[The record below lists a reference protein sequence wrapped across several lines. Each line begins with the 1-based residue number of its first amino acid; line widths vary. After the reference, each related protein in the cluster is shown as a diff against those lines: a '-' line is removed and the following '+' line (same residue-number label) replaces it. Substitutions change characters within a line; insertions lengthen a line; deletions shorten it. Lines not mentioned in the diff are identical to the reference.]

1 MGTHGSGVDR
11 ARVSNWNAANII
23 TVARILF
30 APAFIWLLLV
40 STDQAS
46 DVTRWV
52 AAGLF
57 VLGMATD
64 GIDGFVARRYNLVTD
79 LGKILDPIADKVLTG
94 GALIALSIL
103 GELPWWVTAL
113 ILVREVGITIFRMA
127 VISDQVIPAS
137 RGGKIKTVV
146 QFVAIT
152 AALMPLSAL
161 WGAPM
166 DIVNTVL
173 MTLVVIITLAT
184 GVDYLVDG
192 VRQQRRLAAGSASAK
207 KVSTPGGKRR
217 GGK

>member
-1 MGTHGSGVDR
+1 MGTNGSGVDR
-11 ARVSNWNAANII
+11 SRVSNWNAANII

-40 STDQAS
+40 STDQP

-113 ILVREVGITIFRMA
+113 ILVREVGITIFRVA

-192 VRQQRRLAAGSASAK
+192 VRQQRRLAAGTTSAK
-207 KVSTPGGKRR
+207 KVSTPGRKRR

>member
-1 MGTHGSGVDR
+1 MGTDGSGVDR

-23 TVARILF
+23 TVARMFF
-30 APAFIWLLLV
+30 APAFIWLLLI

-57 VLGMATD
+57 VVGMATD
-64 GIDGFVARRYNLVTD
+64 GIDGFSARRYNLVTD

-103 GELPWWVTAL
+103 GELPWWVTIVIL
-113 ILVREVGITIFRMA
+113 IREVGVTVFRMV

-146 QFVAIT
+146 QFLAIT

-161 WGAPM
+161 WGQPM

-173 MTLVVIITLAT
+173 MTLVVIITVAT

-192 VRQQRRLAAGSASAK
+192 VRQQRKLTAATGSAK
-207 KVSTPGGKRR
+207 KTSTRPAQRR

>member
-1 MGTHGSGVDR
+1 MGTDGSGVDR

-30 APAFIWLLLV
+30 APAFIWLLLI
-40 STDQAS
+40 STNQAS

-64 GIDGFVARRYNLVTD
+64 GIDGFIARRYNMVTD

-103 GELPWWVTAL
+103 GELPWWVTAI

-127 VISDQVIPAS
+127 VISNQVIPAS
-137 RGGKIKTVV
+137 RGGKIKTVT

-173 MTLVVIITLAT
+173 MTLVVIITLVT
-184 GVDYLVDG
+184 GLDYLVDG
-192 VRQQRRLAAGSASAK
+192 VRQQRKLVAASAAK
-207 KVSTPGGKRR
+207 KAPAQTAKRR

>member
-1 MGTHGSGVDR
+1 
-11 ARVSNWNAANII
+11 VSNWNAANII

-64 GIDGFVARRYNLVTD
+64 GIDGFIARRYNMVTD

-113 ILVREVGITIFRMA
+113 ILVREVGITVFRVA

-137 RGGKIKTVV
+137 RGGKIKTVM

-161 WGAPM
+161 WGTPM

-173 MTLVVIITLAT
+173 MTLVVIITLVT
-184 GVDYLVDG
+184 GLDYLVDG
-192 VRQQRRLAAGSASAK
+192 VRQQRKLAAAASAK
-207 KVSTPGGKRR
+207 KTTSQAAKRR

>member
-1 MGTHGSGVDR
+1 MGTDRSGVDR

-40 STDQAS
+40 STDQAT

-64 GIDGFVARRYNLVTD
+64 GIDGFVARRYNMVTD

-103 GELPWWVTAL
+103 GELPWWVTAI
-113 ILVREVGITIFRMA
+113 ILVREVGITVFRMA

-137 RGGKIKTVV
+137 RGGKIKTVM

-161 WGAPM
+161 WGTPM

-173 MTLVVIITLAT
+173 MTLVVIITLVT
-184 GVDYLVDG
+184 GLDYLVDG
-192 VRQQRRLAAGSASAK
+192 VRQQRKLAAAASAK
-207 KVSTPGGKRR
+207 KTTSQAAKRR

>member
-1 MGTHGSGVDR
+1 MGTDRSGVDR
-11 ARVSNWNAANII
+11 ARVSNWNAPNII

-57 VLGMATD
+57 VVGMATD
-64 GIDGFVARRYNLVTD
+64 GVDGFIARRYNMVTD

-94 GALIALSIL
+94 GALITLSIL
-103 GELPWWVTAL
+103 GELPWWVTA
-113 ILVREVGITIFRMA
+113 IIVVREVGITIFRMA

-137 RGGKIKTVV
+137 RGGKIKTVM

-173 MTLVVIITLAT
+173 MTLVVIITLVT
-184 GVDYLVDG
+184 GLDYLVDG
-192 VRQQRRLAAGSASAK
+192 VRQQRKLAAAASAK
-207 KVSTPGGKRR
+207 KTSSRTATRR

>member
-1 MGTHGSGVDR
+1 MGTDRSGVDR
-11 ARVSNWNAANII
+11 TRVSNWNAANII
-23 TVARILF
+23 TVGRILF
-30 APAFIWLLLV
+30 APVFIWLLLI
-40 STDQAS
+40 STDQPS

-57 VLGMATD
+57 VVGMATD

-103 GELPWWVTAL
+103 GELPWWVTAI

-137 RGGKIKTVV
+137 RGGKIKTVT

-173 MTLVVIITLAT
+173 MTLVVIITLVT
-184 GVDYLVDG
+184 GLDYLVDG
-192 VRQQRRLAAGSASAK
+192 VRQQRKLVAASVAK
-207 KVSTPGGKRR
+207 KAPAQTAKRR

>member
-1 MGTHGSGVDR
+1 MGTDRSGVDR

-30 APAFIWLLLV
+30 APAFIWLLLI

-57 VLGMATD
+57 VVGMATD

-79 LGKILDPIADKVLTG
+79 LGKILDPIADKVLTS

-113 ILVREVGITIFRMA
+113 VLVREVGITIFRMA
-127 VISDQVIPAS
+127 VLSDQVIPAS
-137 RGGKIKTVV
+137 RGGKIKTVT

-173 MTLVVIITLAT
+173 MTLVVIITLVT
-184 GVDYLVDG
+184 GLDYLVDG
-192 VRQQRRLAAGSASAK
+192 VRQQRKLGAASAAK
-207 KVSTPGGKRR
+207 KAPAQTAKRR